1 MNAKSELPA
10 LVDGKTRLYGII
22 GHPIEQ
28 VKSPELLTAN
38 FRKRGRNAIMLPFHV
53 LPDQFDETMRG
64 LMAMEN
70 LDGIVVTVPYKL
82 RLLPFIKNVMPSA
95 KRIGAV
101 NATRRE
107 KDGTW
112 SGDMFD
118 GQGMV
123 LGLRNN
129 GFDVKGKRVMM
140 AGAGGVGSAIADAL
154 AAAGVKTLLIHD
166 VDEKKAKDLAAN
178 VTKHHSHGDAHFSK
192 PTLEGIDLLV
202 NATAVGMDGNGMAA
216 KFDKINPKIFVF
228 DVITHET
235 PLLTF
240 ARNSG
245 CKVLGGLPMTQ
256 AQADLLV
263 SFILGE
269 A

>member
-1 MNAKSELPA
+1 MNAQTLPTF
-10 LVDGKTRLYGII
+10 VDGKTRLYGII
-22 GHPIEQ
+22 GHPIVQ
-28 VKSPELLTAN
+28 VKSPEILTAN
-38 FRKRGRNAIMLPFHV
+38 FRGRGRNAIMLPVHV
-53 LPDQFDETMRG
+53 LPEKFDVAVRG
-64 LMAMEN
+64 LMALEN
-70 LDGIVVTVPYKL
+70 LDGIVIT
-82 RLLPFIKNVMPSA
+82 LPHKTRIIPFLDRMMPA
-95 KRIGAV
+95 GKRIGAI
-101 NATRRE
+101 NAARRE
-107 KDGTW
+107 KDGSW

-129 GFDVKGKRVMM
+129 GFDVKGKRVVM

-154 AAAGVKTLLIHD
+154 GAAGVKSLTIYD
-166 VDEKKAKDLAAN
+166 VDEKKAQDLAAN
-178 VTKHHSHGDAHFSK
+178 VAKNHNNPEIRFAK
-192 PTLEGIDLLV
+192 PSQDNADLLV
-202 NATAVGMDGNGMAA
+202 NATAVGMDGKGMA
-216 KFDKINPKIFVF
+216 FDFPKIDPKIFVF

-240 ARNSG
+240 ARNGG

-269 A
+269 S